1 MKNTKDV
8 VAFDASNIQTEKL
21 PWIPYFGDA
30 EFKLLKANP
39 VTGQTITLLK
49 VPAGM
54 QLPAH
59 FHPGTVIVYTVQ
71 GTWRYMEND
80 WVSKAGDVVF
90 EPAGSKHT
98 PEGIGTE
105 DVITF
110 NIVEGTLDYLGENGE
125 IIARDNWESFLKK
138 YYDHC
143 AAVGIEAVDVTK
155 F

>member
-1 MKNTKDV
+1 MKDLKEV
-8 VAFDASNIQTEKL
+8 KAYRAGNICPDDL
-21 PWIPYFGDA
+21 PWVPYFGEA
-30 EFKLLKANP
+30 KFKLLKANP
-39 VTGQTITLLK
+39 ITGQTITLLS
-49 VPAGM
+49 VPAKM

-59 FHPGTVIVYTVQ
+59 YHPGQVIVYTVQ
-71 GTWRYMEND
+71 GSWRYIED
-80 WVSKAGDVVF
+80 PWISQPGDMVF

-98 PEGIGTE
+98 PLAVGDD

-110 NIVEGTLDYLGENGE
+110 NVVEGTLDYIGENDE

-143 AAVGIEAVDVTK
+143 AAEGIEPIDVTK